1 MIKTKITKNIFQEHM
16 VFMGL
21 TLKQLIFGIA
31 GFALGGAEIYFLIN
45 KIPMDALM
53 TLVFFTILI
62 FVAVGVVR
70 INGMS
75 TLKFVMLA
83 FKGTDKRPYHSKGV
97 FSTDEKNK
105 NTF

>member
-1 MIKTKITKNIFQEHM
+1 
-16 VFMGL
+16 
-21 TLKQLIFGIA
+21 
-31 GFALGGAEIYFLIN
+31 
-45 KIPMDALM
+45 
-53 TLVFFTILI
+53 
-62 FVAVGVVR
+62 
-70 INGMS
+70 MS